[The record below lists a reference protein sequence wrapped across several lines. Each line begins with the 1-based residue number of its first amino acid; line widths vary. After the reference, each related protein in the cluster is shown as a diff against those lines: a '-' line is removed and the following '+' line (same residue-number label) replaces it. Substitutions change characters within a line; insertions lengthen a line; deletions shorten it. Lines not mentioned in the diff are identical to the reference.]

1 MLLSLKRFLLL
12 FSFSLIF
19 SALKCKFLLLLA
31 KLIFVDSPGEGIE
44 MKVLT
49 TSWETSPSVKIPAL
63 EPASDPDLTSGLLKQ
78 A

>member
-1 MLLSLKRFLLL
+1 MLLSLKTFLLSL
-12 FSFSLIF
+12 FLSLFF
-19 SALKCKFLLLLA
+19 SALKCKFLFLLA
-31 KLIFVDSPGEGIE
+31 KLIFVASPGEGIE